1 VGPPSHNPRRA
12 VRLTLAAGSAA
23 LLIAGCS
30 TGTTNHNA
38 TGTPSPSAATSTPA
52 PSGIPGMPGMTVP
65 MPAGNGLSA
74 SESGFSLVPGT
85 TTLPANT
92 PTSFTFRIMGPDGG
106 PVTEFVPEQTQLLHF
121 YLVRADLTGFAHLH
135 PSMAAD
141 GTWSAPL
148 PAMAP
153 GNWRAYTQFTA
164 RHPSDVTVPLVLST
178 PLTVPGAATM
188 QPIPAPSNTANVDGY
203 TVTLSGQPAAGQDS
217 PLTFAFSRD
226 GQPVTDL
233 QPYLDTYAHVTAI
246 RAANLA
252 FAHLHPQNPVNGDHG
267 GPTLTVEAH
276 FPDSGDWRLFVQF
289 QTGGIVHT
297 AEMTLHV
304 G

>member
-1 VGPPSHNPRRA
+1 MGPADSNCRRFLYVA
-12 VRLTLAAGSAA
+12 VAAGTAA
-23 LLIAGCS
+23 LLIVGCS
-30 TGTTNHNA
+30 SGPTKNSGT
-38 TGTPSPSAATSTPA
+38 SAASTSTAVSAPA
-52 PSGIPGMPGMTVP
+52 PSGMPEP

-74 SESGFSLVPGT
+74 TESGFTLVPGPT
-85 TTLPANT
+85 TVPANT
-92 PTSFTFRIMGPDGG
+92 PHTFTFRISRPDGA
-106 PVTEFVPEQTQLLHF
+106 PVTQFVPEQTQLMHF

-141 GTWSAPL
+141 GTWTAPL

-153 GNWRAYTQFTA
+153 GNWRVYTQFTA

-178 PLTVPGAATM
+178 PLTVPGAVTM
-188 QPIPAPSNTANVDGY
+188 QPIPALSSTATVNGY
-203 TVTLSGQPAAGQDS
+203 TVSLSGQPAAGQDS
-217 PLTFAFSRD
+217 PLTFGFSRD

-246 RAANLA
+246 RAADLA

-267 GPTLTVEAH
+267 GPALTVDAH
-276 FPDSGDWRLFVQF
+276 FPDSGDWGLFIQF
-289 QTGGIVHT
+289 QTGGVLYT

-304 G
+304 A